1 MVATVCVCESVSVCV
16 CDWQAQL
23 CFHQV
28 SDTVIQPGTE
38 HYSCH
43 SRTDRANYWRNK
55 EHTFTFPHDRLPT
68 YTVAILII
76 FNVLQEISHH
86 ANVCDLSSVCTPQP
100 YLSQLILTNLTGCP
114 RKSLWEVCLQKP
126 VFYFITLLCLF
137 PQCLLHWP
145 LFSFLLMQLW
155 SWPLR
160 FCSTST
166 CGGCLGYC
174 ISSDVSLFCPSCGT
188 ALLFQKHRVLFWN
201 HGIIFFLQFSSAS
214 WSLTGFP
221 LNIEIMVI
229 LSKTEWRDATGTL
242 CECDQWRWKEQS
254 TYR

>member
-1 MVATVCVCESVSVCV
+1 MQHFLCNQFEQARTSSFQELLPTIWGIHVSLAIGGCISVECMVASLYIYAFTIWWLQYVFVWVCV

-38 HYSCH
+38 QYSCH

-114 RKSLWEVCLQKP
+114 RKSLWEVCL
-126 VFYFITLLCLF
+126 
-137 PQCLLHWP
+137 
-145 LFSFLLMQLW
+145 
-155 SWPLR
+155 
-160 FCSTST
+160 
-166 CGGCLGYC
+166 
-174 ISSDVSLFCPSCGT
+174 
-188 ALLFQKHRVLFWN
+188 
-201 HGIIFFLQFSSAS
+201 
-214 WSLTGFP
+214 
-221 LNIEIMVI
+221 
-229 LSKTEWRDATGTL
+229 
-242 CECDQWRWKEQS
+242 
-254 TYR
+254 